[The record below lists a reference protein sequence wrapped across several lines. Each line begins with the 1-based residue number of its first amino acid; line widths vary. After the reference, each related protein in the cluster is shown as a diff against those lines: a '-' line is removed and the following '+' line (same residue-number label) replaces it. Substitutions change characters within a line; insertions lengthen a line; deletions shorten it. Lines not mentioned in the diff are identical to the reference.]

1 MKRLTVLFLA
11 LMLFLTAVTSA
22 SFAQAT
28 VLPSNTSIS
37 TPDGKTFVLTSD
49 EFLLTRQAMEQATEA
64 LADKAIDE
72 KTIADLK
79 ALANG
84 LQKKLDNRFF
94 IDLVIGGA
102 SALGGGLIGHAV
114 R

>member
-1 MKRLTVLFLA
+1 MRRGATLLLILLLF
-11 LMLFLTAVTSA
+11 FSAVCIT
-22 SFAQAT
+22 AQAT

-49 EFLLTRQAMEQATEA
+49 EFLLTRSAMEQATEA

-79 ALANG
+79 ALAND

-94 IDLVIGGA
+94 IDLIIGGA
-102 SALGGGLIGHAV
+102 SALGGGLIGHSV
-114 R
+114 K